1 VSRTQF
7 LVLLFSGAQADPGL
21 QCTAS
26 SLQKN
31 CQGADFLRCDCVF
44 TCRGALL
51 IRVSGVRCHTRAP
64 SAGGW
69 AFVHFTGR
77 DCREDS
83 GTRDASSPGC
93 LEASVKA
100 AWRSWYYREV
110 QLLYLL
116 LRFPRYCTVR
126 LKTLFLLFCAF
137 YIFFGEKRYK
147 PLVLSRV
154 RLCDPT
160 DCSLPGSS
168 ACGISQERTLE
179 WVAISYS
186 MGSSQ
191 PKWNKHLLR
200 LLHWQADPLPPE
212 PPGKPTHLSECSTV
226 RSTVSWDLS

>member
-1 VSRTQF
+1 MCSHVEARYSF
-7 LVLLFSGAQADPGL
+7 ACLVCAVTRVHPL
-21 QCTAS
+21 QVVGRLCS
-26 SLQKN
+26 SL
-31 CQGADFLRCDCVF
+31 CGTAER
-44 TCRGALL
+44 T
-51 IRVSGVRCHTRAP
+51 
-64 SAGGW
+64 AGL
-69 AFVHFTGR
+69 
-77 DCREDS
+77 ED
-83 GTRDASSPGC
+83 TSSPGC

-137 YIFFGEKRYK
+137 YIFFGEKCYK